1 MKYPVFIKIL
11 LVFLPLYLI
20 LMSKSANAGSFS
32 AVPAKVYLSSDQKS
46 AVLKI
51 KNDGEEKLTLQVNT
65 VEWIQDEKGNDKFE
79 DTDEIV
85 YFPRIMTLEKGEEKL
100 LRIGYKTGKS
110 IDSEKTFRL
119 FIRELPVSKPGER
132 MLKVTLRLAI
142 PVFVAP
148 KKIEKKIELESLEI
162 SEMKLLVRVNNLGN
176 SHVLVE
182 RIISTGYDDKGGVSF
197 KRETPGW
204 YILAGLKRTFSI
216 ELTEEECLNTRS
228 VKVIVKAEDLDEVE
242 LSAEVKGSVCEQSPA
257 TF

>member
-1 MKYPVFIKIL
+1 MKYPVLIKML
-11 LVFLPLYLI
+11 LIVLPLY

-65 VEWIQDEKGNDKFE
+65 VKWIQDEKGNDRFE

-85 YFPRIMTLEKGEEKL
+85 YFPRIMSLEKGEEKL
-100 LRIGYKTGKS
+100 LRIGYKTPKAM
-110 IDSEKTFRL
+110 DREKTFRL

-132 MLKVTLRLAI
+132 LLKVTLRLAI
-142 PVFVAP
+142 PVFISP
-148 KKIEKKIELESLEI
+148 KKIEKKIELESVEI
-162 SEMKLLVRVNNLGN
+162 SEMKLLVRINNWGN
-176 SHVLVE
+176 SHLLVE
-182 RIISTGYDDKGGVSF
+182 RIVSTGYDDKGGVSF

-216 ELTEEECLNTRS
+216 ELTEEECRNTRS
-228 VKVIVKAEDLDEVE
+228 VKVTVKSEDLEDVE
-242 LSAEVKGSVCEQSPA
+242 LNTDVSGSGCVQSPA
-257 TF
+257 SL